1 MSRTSPTPTTDI
13 QRFARN
19 STREEVEMYIQ
30 KVLGPQRISL
40 AITVPM
46 TLIYAAIFITG
57 VVGNVSICHVIT
69 KNQSMQTTTNYY
81 LFSLAVSDL
90 SLLVLG
96 LPYDV
101 SVYWQQYPW
110 SLGTLMCKC
119 RALVSEMASY
129 TSVLTIVAFSME
141 RYLAICHPLHAYSMS
156 GLHRAVKIIAVL
168 WIISL
173 LGASPFA
180 IFTRINYLDYPKNS
194 GNFLDETGF
203 CAMLAEN
210 VPQGFPIYELSF
222 IIFFL
227 VPMLIIIVLYSLIG
241 RKIQSRGNALE
252 VDMDGSVH
260 RDVRHL
266 KSRRN
271 IVRMLMAVV
280 ITFFV
285 CWFPFHAQRLFYLH
299 GTNSQF
305 YETINEWTF
314 YITGILYYMSATMN
328 PILYNLMST
337 KYRTA
342 FKQTLSCNYRRS
354 HFSDHSNHTREP
366 TFRSTS
372 IGRKRSRTGRS
383 GDSFSSISTNH
394 TSYRT
399 GYAAISKTETEKP
412 RSWRSSPDEDN
423 LSLRPLEKSQHKI
436 SDSLVSA
443 ALIENKTNCQNYNN
457 GIET

>member
-173 LGASPFA
+173 LGASPF
-180 IFTRINYLDYPKNS
+180 
-194 GNFLDETGF
+194 TGF

-372 IGRKRSRTGRS
+372 IGRKRSS
-383 GDSFSSISTNH
+383 YSDNNSIYSNTWHLPNNP
-394 TSYRT
+394 TELQKKNFYSYT
-399 GYAAISKTETEKP
+399 FTAMQSLPEQVSVCP
-412 RSWRSSPDEDN
+412 SVC
-423 LSLRPLEKSQHKI
+423 LSLCPSVVIYKNGH
-436 SDSLVSA
+436 SLNFFQIFCTEMFAPVKPNSL
-443 ALIENKTNCQNYNN
+443 LI
-457 GIET
+457 GI